1 MLLFGLIEIVSLN
14 SGFASCFSSEWI
26 GLALPTVSKLKFVLI
41 HNFYANVVVC
51 FSLLM
56 NIVGILLVFYYEKY
70 YYDADKAFAAF
81 KDANPIII
89 AGFLTQYQSLISI
102 VIIGFVAVFI
112 IALRSSKK
120 EIYRISLNETQ
131 ESIPKTIRSDG
142 LSVVLNN
149 NSTITLDL
157 SSDELDFLYGSVVIF
172 GQVNKTVKLYLESE
186 IKNIMINGVGINKE
200 IVFDSIRKEWYVN
213 DVTP

>member
-1 MLLFGLIEIVSLN
+1 
-14 SGFASCFSSEWI
+14 
-26 GLALPTVSKLKFVLI
+26 
-41 HNFYANVVVC
+41 
-51 FSLLM
+51 M

-102 VIIGFVAVFI
+102 VKIGFVAVFI